1 MHQTQL
7 NINGSTVERVPTYK
21 YLGVNI
27 AEDMKWDQHISSVV
41 KKSRQRLYHLRK
53 LRQFNISVELR
64 RTFYCSTVE
73 SVLSGCLT
81 VWYGNATER
90 DKKAL
95 RRVVRCAE
103 RITGTTLLYPE
114 ELYKKSCVRRAQ
126 QIMADIHHP
135 HHDLFQ
141 WLPSGRR
148 LRSLKVCWLE
158 AGCSCW
164 WWLFF
169 VSQFGLSLTP
179 DWINTGTC
187 GRRPI
192 KRSTRNE
199 AEEMARRALWEKKLM
214 QVNIHNLE
222 ESMGLHTYTQG
233 INHLS
238 DLTKEELQQ
247 MYAPL
252 KLPKD
257 FQMKPTP
264 LNASVKDVPD
274 TVDWRDAGLVT
285 KVKDQPRR
293 CGTGPDQVCG
303 KNPQG
308 VGFLQE
314 QFPGDQTSTW
324 CYRMNT

>member
-141 WLPSGRR
+141 CALLPQTITLCCDWSAAALGLIRHCQWILKIAGER
-148 LRSLKVCWLE
+148 LTVDIFCPP
-158 AGCSCW
+158 
-164 WWLFF
+164 
-169 VSQFGLSLTP
+169 LSLQA
-179 DWINTGTC
+179 G
-187 GRRPI
+187 
-192 KRSTRNE
+192 
-199 AEEMARRALWEKKLM
+199 KKLSIQTRHPYFSALLQLDM
-214 QVNIHNLE
+214 NFK
-222 ESMGLHTYTQG
+222 
-233 INHLS
+233 
-238 DLTKEELQQ
+238 DL
-247 MYAPL
+247 
-252 KLPKD
+252 
-257 FQMKPTP
+257 
-264 LNASVKDVPD
+264 ASKSVVQLA
-274 TVDWRDAGLVT
+274 TH
-285 KVKDQPRR
+285 
-293 CGTGPDQVCG
+293 
-303 KNPQG
+303 
-308 VGFLQE
+308 
-314 QFPGDQTSTW
+314 
-324 CYRMNT
+324 

>member
-141 WLPSGRR
+141 WRDKREREGGGVEKERGERERR
-148 LRSLKVCWLE
+148 E
-158 AGCSCW
+158 
-164 WWLFF
+164 
-169 VSQFGLSLTP
+169 
-179 DWINTGTC
+179 
-187 GRRPI
+187 
-192 KRSTRNE
+192 KRGEGKRE
-199 AEEMARRALWEKKLM
+199 REGEERERERAEDRG
-214 QVNIHNLE
+214 E
-222 ESMGLHTYTQG
+222 ER
-233 INHLS
+233 
-238 DLTKEELQQ
+238 ERE
-247 MYAPL
+247 
-252 KLPKD
+252 
-257 FQMKPTP
+257 
-264 LNASVKDVPD
+264 
-274 TVDWRDAGLVT
+274 
-285 KVKDQPRR
+285 
-293 CGTGPDQVCG
+293 
-303 KNPQG
+303 
-308 VGFLQE
+308 
-314 QFPGDQTSTW
+314 
-324 CYRMNT
+324 